1 MPLIICIT
9 GMPGSGKSIVSKAA
23 IDLGLKV
30 YNMGDIVREETLKKY
45 GRITPELMRRVSVD
59 LRRRYGENI
68 VAIRTIEKALKSGE
82 DVFVIDGVRSLKEI
96 EVFKKHGNVVI
107 IAIHASP
114 RTRFKRI
121 VKRRRAGDPSTWD
134 EFVKRDYVELSFGIG
149 NVIALA
155 DFMIVNEG
163 TIEEAY
169 KRARHILARLIEDVH
184 KSRS

>member
-23 IDLGLKV
+23 VDLGLRV
-30 YNMGDIVREETLKKY
+30 YNMGDIIREETLKKY
-45 GRITPELMRRVSVD
+45 GKITPELMRQVSID
-59 LRRRYGENI
+59 LRKKYGEDI
-68 VAIRTIEKALKSGE
+68 VAIRTIEKALESRE
-82 DVFVIDGVRSLKEI
+82 EVFVIDGVRSLKEI
-96 EVFKKHGNVVI
+96 EVFKEYGNVVI
-107 IAIHASP
+107 IAVHASP
-114 RTRFKRI
+114 RTRFERI

-155 DFMIVNEG
+155 DYMIVNEG

-169 KRARHILARLIEDVH
+169 KSARHILARLIEDVR